1 MRTEKVEMRPVLK
14 YPGSKWKMA
23 EWIISLMPP
32 HKSYLEPFFGSGAV
46 FFKKEPSRIETI
58 NDMDGEIV
66 NLFRCIREEPEELMR
81 CVTMTPY
88 SRAEY
93 EQAWGK
99 FRFRAGVPSV
109 GVEAARMTLV
119 RYWQSHGST
128 SVYKGGWKNDR
139 AGREY
144 AYDMR
149 YWRQLPEWIAATAT
163 RLKDAQIKQA
173 PAVDVIRRFQHP
185 EVLIYA
191 DPPYVISKRKGRQ
204 YVVDMV
210 EDAEHIELLE
220 ALKDHTGPVILSGYD
235 NELYDRH
242 LQGWMKLHKKALAE
256 GGGKRT
262 ETVWLNYEPQVTL
275 IGDKL

>member
-1 MRTEKVEMRPVLK
+1 
-14 YPGSKWKMA
+14 
-23 EWIISLMPP
+23 
-32 HKSYLEPFFGSGAV
+32 
-46 FFKKEPSRIETI
+46 
-58 NDMDGEIV
+58 
-66 NLFRCIREEPEELMR
+66 
-81 CVTMTPY
+81 
-88 SRAEY
+88 
-93 EQAWGK
+93 
-99 FRFRAGVPSV
+99 
-109 GVEAARMTLV
+109 
-119 RYWQSHGST
+119 
-128 SVYKGGWKNDR
+128 
-139 AGREY
+139 
-144 AYDMR
+144 MR
-149 YWRQLPEWIAATAT
+149 YWRQLPEWIAAAAT
-163 RLKDAQIKQA
+163 RLKDAQIEQA

-256 GGGKRT
+256 GGRERT
-262 ETVWLNYEPQVTL
+262 ETVWLNYEQQVTL